1 MKRIVIATCVVTLL
15 ILVLTTGSPLTAARA
30 QKGNKYQ
37 LVAPPG
43 KVVPGRVLVKFREGI
58 MPDHARNIIAAL
70 GARDADEIPSIGVHV
85 LDLPDQAD
93 EAGFAQA
100 MAERPE
106 VEFAEL
112 DRILRPAAIVPNDP
126 FYANWEWHLP
136 KIQAPL
142 AWSST
147 TGNSSVTIAVID
159 SGADGTHED
168 LATQLVPGWNI
179 YNNNS
184 NTTDLFGHG
193 TAVSGTIAA
202 ASNNGVGVASVC
214 WGCKIMPIRVIDAS
228 GYTTYSAVASGVTW
242 AANHGAR
249 VANISFQVTDSST
262 VKSALQYFQS
272 KGGVAT
278 IPSGNDGTFV
288 SSADNPYALTLGAT
302 DQFDV
307 LHDYSTRGNNV
318 DLVAPG
324 EAFTTRLGGGYISA
338 TGTCYSSAIAAGV
351 AGLVISANPSL
362 TPTQVQDI
370 LKQSADD
377 LGPAGWDSGYG
388 WGRINASRAVSM
400 ALGLTADTIAP
411 TVSFSSLI
419 FGETVSGV
427 VTIQIS
433 ASDNVGVSSVRLS
446 VDGVS
451 VGTNTASP
459 YQFQWDTTLIPNG
472 SHTLTA
478 TAMDAAGNASN
489 ASVTVNV
496 SNSVAVD
503 SSPPAIVIASPLDNS
518 KISINVSVYV
528 NASDNIGV
536 TRVELYV
543 DGVLTSSSSSAP
555 FTTKWN
561 SRKALTGPHTL
572 QSKAYDAAGNSSLS
586 QSVTVRK

>member
-1 MKRIVIATCVVTLL
+1 MKRMIIATCVATLL
-15 ILVLTTGSPLTAARA
+15 TLVLTSSSPLTGARA
-30 QKGNKYQ
+30 QKINKYRTVDAEQ
-37 LVAPPG
+37 F
-43 KVVPGRVLVKFREGI
+43 VPGRVLVKFRAGI

-70 GARDADEIPSIGVHV
+70 GARDANELPNIGVHI
-85 LDLPDQAD
+85 LDLPYQTD
-93 EAGFAQA
+93 EPGFAEA
-100 MAERPE
+100 MAQRPE

-112 DRILRPAAIVPNDP
+112 DRILRPAATVPNDP

-142 AWSST
+142 AWSSS
-147 TGNSSVTIAVID
+147 TGNSSVIIAVID
-159 SGADGTHED
+159 SGADETHED

-193 TAVSGTIAA
+193 TAVTGTIAA

-242 AANHGAR
+242 AAGHGAR

-272 KGGVAT
+272 KGGVVT

-288 SSADNPYALTLGAT
+288 SSTDNPYALTLGAT

-411 TVSFSSLI
+411 SVSFDSPI
-419 FGETVSGV
+419 FAETVSGV

-433 ASDNVGVSSVRLS
+433 ASDNVGVSSVRLG

-451 VGTNTASP
+451 LGTNTASP
-459 YQFQWDTTLIPNG
+459 YQFQWDTAFIPNG

-518 KISINVSVYV
+518 KISINVMVYV

-561 SRKALTGPHTL
+561 SRKALPGPHTL
-572 QSKAYDAAGNSSLS
+572 QSKAYDAAGNSGLS
-586 QSVTVRK
+586 QSVSVKK